1 MNLNYNLIAKII
13 NNNTLKVILNLK
25 IMNKKKTLKKIIP
38 NKIKINNNH
47 KLVIFYMQLITI
59 IWIVMF

>member
-38 NKIKINNNH
+38 NKFKINNNH

-59 IWIVMF
+59 I

>member
-25 IMNKKKTLKKIIP
+25 IMNKKKTPKKIIP
-38 NKIKINNNH
+38 NKFKINNNH

-59 IWIVMF
+59 I

>member
-13 NNNTLKVILNLK
+13 NNSTLKVILNLK
-25 IMNKKKTLKKIIP
+25 IMNKKKTPYKIIP
-38 NKIKINNNH
+38 NKFKINNNH

-59 IWIVMF
+59 I

>member
-59 IWIVMF
+59 I

>member
-13 NNNTLKVILNLK
+13 NNSTLKVILNLK

-38 NKIKINNNH
+38 NKFKINNNH

-59 IWIVMF
+59 I